1 MRLMFSSARL
11 ENVERVDAL
20 FQQAGIV
27 TKVIGGRSYKG
38 HSRRGF
44 SYNDNSLA
52 QSESPPQL
60 WVLHADDYRR
70 AREILLQEGLLE
82 VTAEGTA
89 VPSFRASTPKPEIKA
104 ENRIVKTR
112 IALMVIVIGLIAI
125 QGLRLLL
132 QNG

>member
-1 MRLMFSSARL
+1 MRQMFTSARL

-20 FQQAGIV
+20 FQQAGIA

-44 SYNDNSLA
+44 SYNDSSTVS
-52 QSESPPQL
+52 SESPPQL

-70 AREILLQEGLLE
+70 AREILLAEGLLE
-82 VTAEGTA
+82 VSAEGTA
-89 VPSFRASTPKPEIKA
+89 VPSFRSATPKPEDKKS
-104 ENRIVKTR
+104 NRLVKTR
-112 IALMVIVIGLIAI
+112 MALMVIVIGLIAI
-125 QGLRLLL
+125 QGLRLLV

>member
-1 MRLMFSSARL
+1 MFSSARL
-11 ENVERVDAL
+11 ENVERVEAL

-44 SYNDNSLA
+44 SYNENAMA

-89 VPSFRASTPKPEIKA
+89 APSFRASTPKPEIKG

>member
-1 MRLMFSSARL
+1 MRQMFTSARL

-20 FQQAGIV
+20 FQQAGIA

-44 SYNDNSLA
+44 SYNDGNA
-52 QSESPPQL
+52 AGMESPPQL

-70 AREILLQEGLLE
+70 AREILLAEGLLE
-82 VTAEGTA
+82 VSAEGTA
-89 VPSFRASTPKPEIKA
+89 VPSFRPSTPKA
-104 ENRIVKTR
+104 EDKKSNRLVKTR
-112 IALMVIVIGLIAI
+112 MALMVIVIGLIAI
-125 QGLRLLL
+125 QGLRLLV

>member
-1 MRLMFSSARL
+1 MRQLFTSARL

-20 FQQAGIV
+20 FQQAGIA

-44 SYNDNSLA
+44 SYNEGGA
-52 QSESPPQL
+52 GGMESPPQL

-70 AREILLQEGLLE
+70 AREILLAEGLLE
-82 VTAEGTA
+82 VSAEGTA
-89 VPSFRASTPKPEIKA
+89 VPSFRPSTPKVEDKKS
-104 ENRIVKTR
+104 NRLVKTR
-112 IALMVIVIGLIAI
+112 MALMVIVIGLIAI
-125 QGLRLLL
+125 QGLRLLV

>member
-11 ENVERVDAL
+11 ENVERVEAL
-20 FQQAGIV
+20 FHQAGIA
-27 TKVIGGRSYKG
+27 TKVIGGRGYKG

-44 SYNDNSLA
+44 SYNENA
-52 QSESPPQL
+52 VAKSESPPQL

-82 VTAEGTA
+82 VTTEGTA
-89 VPSFRASTPKPEIKA
+89 APSFRTNSPKPEMKLQ
-104 ENRIVKTR
+104 NRIVKTR
-112 IALMVIVIGLIAI
+112 IVLMVIVIGLIAI
-125 QGLRLLL
+125 QGMRLLL

>member
-20 FQQAGIV
+20 FQKAGIA

-44 SYNDNSLA
+44 SYNDSA
-52 QSESPPQL
+52 SVQSENPPQL

-104 ENRIVKTR
+104 ENRIMKTR
-112 IALMVIVIGLIAI
+112 IALMVLVIGLIAI